1 MALPVLFGANVDPVW
16 QEPKAPLRQT
26 LAAERLGLDLVT
38 VQDHPYQAAFYDTW
52 TLVTY
57 LVASTERITLVPTVS
72 SLPLRPPAVLAKSA
86 ASLDVLS
93 GGRIQLGLGAGAFW
107 EAIEAMGGPRRSRK
121 EAVDAL
127 TEAVSVVRAMWS
139 GERSVRTTGKH
150 YAVSGVHPGPHPGPG
165 LGLWLGAYGP
175 RTLALT
181 GARADGWLPSHAYL
195 GLDRLPDA
203 VRRLDDAAA
212 EAGRDPASLRKIYNV
227 SGHIG
232 GADRG
237 AFHGPLSRWRD
248 DVVTT
253 VVEHGMNGIVFW
265 PGDDH
270 ERQMSVFAEELVPL
284 VREDLATRDPAR
296 QIEE

>member
-16 QEPKAPLRQT
+16 RQPDAPLRQAR
-26 LAAERLGLDLVT
+26 AAERLGLDLVT
-38 VQDHPYQAAFYDTW
+38 VQDHPYQSAFYDTW

-57 LVASTERITLVPTVS
+57 LVASTERVTLVPTVS

-86 ASLDVLS
+86 ASLDLLS

-107 EAIEAMGGPRRSRK
+107 EAIEAMGGPRRDRK

-127 TEAVSVVRAMWS
+127 AEAVTVVRAMWS
-139 GERSVRTTGKH
+139 GERSVRTTGRY
-150 YAVSGVHPGPHPGPG
+150 YALSGVHPGPRPGRG

-195 GLDRLPDA
+195 GLDRLGDA
-203 VRRLDDAAA
+203 VRRIDDAAA
-212 EAGRDPASLRKIYNV
+212 GAGRDPAGIRKVYNV
-227 SGHIG
+227 SGVIG

-248 DVVTT
+248 DVVTSIT
-253 VVEHGMNGIVFW
+253 EHGMNGIVFW

-270 ERQMSVFAEELVPL
+270 ERQLEIFAEELVPL
-284 VREDLATRDPAR
+284 VREDLATA
-296 QIEE
+296 QAE